1 MLILAIGLINCDRL
15 FYATP
20 DTEWVAVDFTSSFT
34 PTGNVELIKPSIM
47 S

>member
-1 MLILAIGLINCDRL
+1 MAILIGLINCDRL
-15 FYATP
+15 FYATH
-20 DTEWVAVDFTSSFT
+20 DIEWVAVELTSSFT